1 MARIDDALRR
11 ILRVK
16 FMLGLFEHPFTD
28 RALLSKVGSAEHRAL
43 AREAVAKT
51 LVLLKNENNALPIA
65 PDAASILVAGEAADD
80 IGTQC
85 GGWTIAWQ
93 GSKGP
98 ITAGTTILSGIRA
111 AVSPQTQVAYSKN
124 GDDNGQRAQV
134 GIAVVGEAPYA
145 EWEGD
150 TDTPELTAA
159 DKAVIR
165 YVRTHAN
172 IAIVVLVS
180 GRPLIVGD
188 AISDMDGLIAAWL
201 PGSEGNGVAD
211 VLFGQRPFSARLSFT
226 WPRNLKAIAARA
238 REGEDVLYPYGYK
251 AAL

>member
-1 MARIDDALRR
+1 M
-11 ILRVK
+11 
-16 FMLGLFEHPFTD
+16 
-28 RALLSKVGSAEHRAL
+28 
-43 AREAVAKT
+43 
-51 LVLLKNENNALPIA
+51 
-65 PDAASILVAGEAADD
+65 
-80 IGTQC
+80 
-85 GGWTIAWQ
+85 
-93 GSKGP
+93 
-98 ITAGTTILSGIRA
+98 
-111 AVSPQTQVAYSKN
+111 
-124 GDDNGQRAQV
+124 
-134 GIAVVGEAPYA
+134 VGEAPYA